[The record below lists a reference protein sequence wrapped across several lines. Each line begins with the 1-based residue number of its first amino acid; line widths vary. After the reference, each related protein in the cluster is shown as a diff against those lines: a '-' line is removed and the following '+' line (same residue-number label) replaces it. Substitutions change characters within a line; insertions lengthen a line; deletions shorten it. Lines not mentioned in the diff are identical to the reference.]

1 MTKTAATI
9 TFKLDADLRA
19 AFVSAAQSADRTTSQ
34 LLRDFMRDF
43 VARREAER
51 AESDLVRARMQ
62 SVRDGTAVMV
72 DHADVSAHLKRRA
85 AESMARPKPSR

>member
-1 MTKTAATI
+1 MTKAASTI

-19 AFVSAAQSADRTTSQ
+19 AFMSAAQSADRTTSQ

-51 AESDLVRARMQ
+51 AESDLIRARMQ
-62 SVRDGTAVMV
+62 SVRDGTAVLV

-85 AESMARPKPSR
+85 ADSMAGPKPSR